1 MKEWKGELIF
11 LYEIIQGLAES
22 SYGIQVGKMAG
33 LPKEVTD
40 LAFNILLKL
49 EKKDYSYF
57 NSSEQLRIGFNKKK
71 ENDFSHLEELS
82 SSIKS
87 IDLNNISPNEALQKL
102 YEIQKKI
109 EEVDNE

>member
-1 MKEWKGELIF
+1 
-11 LYEIIQGLAES
+11 
-22 SYGIQVGKMAG
+22 

-57 NSSEQLRIGFNKKK
+57 NSSEQLHIGFNKKK